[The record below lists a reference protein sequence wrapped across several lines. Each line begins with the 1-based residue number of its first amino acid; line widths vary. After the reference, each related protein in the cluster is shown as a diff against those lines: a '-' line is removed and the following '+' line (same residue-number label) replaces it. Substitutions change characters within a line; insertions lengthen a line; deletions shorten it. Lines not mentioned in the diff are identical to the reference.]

1 VFKFRKLFVDILNFR
16 KLYNLNNENSIEVS
30 SLDLQQKT
38 SNNVSFSILLERAN
52 CFCEISFFF
61 VEKNDQLGTFN
72 RAHSHWELSR
82 SCGEV

>member
-38 SNNVSFSILLERAN
+38 SNNVSFSILLGN
-52 CFCEISFFF
+52 CIKLLQSRLSFCNF
-61 VEKNDQLGTFN
+61 VILPIDDG
-72 RAHSHWELSR
+72 S
-82 SCGEV
+82 